1 MKVETKLKKL
11 GFENSSLYP
20 EQWYY
25 AQLDVLVYV
34 NSEGKITGVQI
45 CKSWNLNIESY
56 SIYNNYSN
64 RDDYL
69 IKVMHLL
76 EEINRLL

>member
-11 GFENSSLYP
+11 GFIQNP
-20 EQWYY
+20 EIPDQWHND
-25 AQLDVLVYV
+25 QLDVIVYV
-34 NSEGKITGVQI
+34 DNEGKITDVHI
-45 CKSWNLNIESY
+45 FKSWHLGIKSY
-56 SIYNNYSN
+56 SVYGNYSN

-76 EEINRLL
+76 EEINRML

>member
-1 MKVETKLKKL
+1 MKVEERLKKL

-20 EQWYY
+20 EQWYND
-25 AQLDVLVYV
+25 QLDVCVYV

-45 CKSWNLNIESY
+45 VKSWNLDIKSY
-56 SIYNNYSN
+56 SVYGNYSN

-69 IKVMHLL
+69 VKVMHLL
-76 EEINRLL
+76 EEINRML